1 MGIADSSTPRFISM
15 INNQFSFGDEIGNR
29 TRGGHRLT
37 EHFRKTASAV
47 PEVPAGFNPLRFQR
61 IDERVIARCVP
72 EIKNGEIIFYL
83 IDFNCFILNLIF
95 KHCRQQAIFL
105 SLNID
110 TYLLG

>member
-72 EIKNGEIIFYL
+72 ERINGKINYYP
-83 IDFNCFILNLIF
+83 IDFYVFILTHLF
-95 KHCRQQAIFL
+95 YHCRQEAIFL
-105 SLNID
+105 SLNIEH
-110 TYLLG
+110 YLFG